1 MNSQLEVLEALVA
14 QQEELNSKKHDVLV
28 EIKNQREK
36 MFNFYFGPL
45 LEEGDSLRVGNNNES
60 ISIFRRVESEDYSKE
75 IISIYF
81 RNKTWRFD
89 GNDEYSINV
98 NFYTTICST
107 DFEFKRMVLIGKVGA
122 LLLDKREEIIHE
134 YKKCVYDLEKT
145 QLDISSLLYSIEKN
159 IKVIKEKIKLD
170 KDNNIFN
177 KAFNEF
183 IYLKQPKTYSLK
195 QSVSD
200 YKIIGFKLIPNTDKT
215 VHVKVIIPSMVW
227 EEDKGYVSVEK
238 EILIERV
245 KIQVIKDLIFFNFD

>member
-1 MNSQLEVLEALVA
+1 MNSQLETLLS

-45 LEEGDSLRVGNNNES
+45 LDEGDSLRVGNNNES
-60 ISIFRRVESEDYSKE
+60 ISIFRRVESEKYSSNE
-75 IISIYF
+75 MISIYF
-81 RNKTWRFD
+81 RNKTWMFD
-89 GNDEYSINV
+89 GKDEYSIDV

-107 DFEFKRMVLIGKVGA
+107 DFEFKRMVMIGKVGA
-122 LLLDKREEIIHE
+122 LLLDKREEIINE
-134 YKKCVYDLEKT
+134 YKKCTYDLEKKES
-145 QLDISSLLYSIEKN
+145 DISSQLYDIKKN

-215 VHVKVIIPSMVW
+215 VHVKVIIPSIVW